1 MENFNI
7 DLKKFSEYVVNIIY
21 DVNNFDINNTEE
33 QKVSPLK
40 LQNILYFLYAYALS
54 AWNKTLWSNNF
65 EKWVIGPVIP
75 ELYYDYSKN
84 GVRLFNLEEHFV
96 KIPEIPNWDR
106 FDLEA
111 LVIDLSKKYNDI
123 ELAKLAH
130 DDVWKNTDI
139 SSIMKAEDI
148 AKYYSE
154 YETFI
159 DEIVNDPTIE
169 NNISIFS
176 ENG

>member
-7 DLKKFSEYVVNIIY
+7 DLKKISEYVVNIIY

-54 AWNKTLWSNNF
+54 TWNKTLWSNNF

-84 GVRLFNLEEHFV
+84 GVTLYNREKHFV
-96 KIPEIPNWDR
+96 KFPEIPNWER
-106 FDLEA
+106 TNLEA
-111 LVIDLSKKYNDI
+111 LVMDLNEKYNDV
-123 ELAKLAH
+123 ELARLAY
-130 DDVWKNTDI
+130 DDVWRNTKANAI
-139 SSIMKAEDI
+139 IKAEDI
-148 AKYYSE
+148 VNYYSE
-154 YETFI
+154 NNTFF
-159 DEIVNDPTIE
+159 DDLYDSSLEAKVKF
-169 NNISIFS
+169 FS
-176 ENG
+176 